1 MPSGYESRRPSG
13 KPLGAISVRLTQFV
27 CRISDG
33 NLQIF
38 ANLAIFAGE
47 LGALCGFAKFGRFS
61 TLPMSIPVARAG
73 RLAGIE
79 EIWRG
84 TGLRLF
90 RKGHVAMG
98 DKKQKPV
105 KTGDKTVKK

>member
-1 MPSGYESRRPSG
+1 
-13 KPLGAISVRLTQFV
+13 
-27 CRISDG
+27 
-33 NLQIF
+33 
-38 ANLAIFAGE
+38 
-47 LGALCGFAKFGRFS
+47 
-61 TLPMSIPVARAG
+61 MSIPVARAG